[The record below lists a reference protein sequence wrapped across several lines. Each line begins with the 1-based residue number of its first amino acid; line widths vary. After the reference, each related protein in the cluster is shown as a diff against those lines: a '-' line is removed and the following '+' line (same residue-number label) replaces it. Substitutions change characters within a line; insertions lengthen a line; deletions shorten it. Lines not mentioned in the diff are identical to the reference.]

1 MQVEDENGNKIEPTE
16 AQVVEIP
23 YQRLAAETLQAVIE
37 EYITRDGTDY
47 GEIEMT
53 LQKKVARAL
62 RQLERGEVKINFY
75 PKTAHCQIV
84 EV

>member
-1 MQVEDENGNKIEPTE
+1 MQAEDETGDKKELIEAE
-16 AQVVEIP
+16 AVEIP

-37 EYITRDGTDY
+37 EYITREGTDY

-53 LQKKVARAL
+53 LQSKVERAIK
-62 RQLERGEVKINFY
+62 QLERGEVKIKFY